1 MFKAQLYTNGS
12 NSRDTFTSNDFFLV
26 VMPLESTAN
35 WYLRLVNPEAQTR
48 RYPDYRGVCVRG
60 LKP

>member
-26 VMPLESTAN
+26 FKGGPHTLLDMYLRTAN
-35 WYLRLVNPEAQTR
+35 FKQNVLATLGAFQ
-48 RYPDYRGVCVRG
+48 
-60 LKP
+60 K

>member
-26 VMPLESTAN
+26 FKGASTYTAGHVSL
-35 WYLRLVNPEAQTR
+35 YS
-48 RYPDYRGVCVRG
+48 
-60 LKP
+60 KF